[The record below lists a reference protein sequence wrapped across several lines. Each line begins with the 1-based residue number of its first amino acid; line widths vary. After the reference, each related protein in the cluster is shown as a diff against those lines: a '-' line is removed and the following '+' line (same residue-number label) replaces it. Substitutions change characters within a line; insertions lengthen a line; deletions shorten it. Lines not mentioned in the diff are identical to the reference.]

1 LRAFVDCAFSNALL
15 IDVFFDEVVI
25 KAAVCFSKKRKLQKL
40 GLSLLRLSLP
50 IFRIRLFLVLS

>member
-25 KAAVCFSKKRKLQKL
+25 KAAVYFQRKGNSKL
-40 GLSLLRLSLP
+40 GSSL
-50 IFRIRLFLVLS
+50 